1 MPKLFLFLAGAAGA
15 IIGYPGS
22 DILTGTGNGADHGAD
37 SCGGDDQLCV
47 VAEHGEALLDIA
59 KQIANGGV
67 FHVGDSVGFRICQ
80 GGNSLREAEEAD
92 HRRDERDA
100 GLQTSN
106 AKGETG
112 TTIDAINTNAG
123 DQQTSHA

>member
-1 MPKLFLFLAGAAGA
+1 M
-15 IIGYPGS
+15 
-22 DILTGTGNGADHGAD
+22 
-37 SCGGDDQLCV
+37 

-80 GGNSLREAEEAD
+80 GGNGLREAEEAD
-92 HRRDERDA
+92 HRRDERNA

-106 AKGETG
+106 AKGKTG